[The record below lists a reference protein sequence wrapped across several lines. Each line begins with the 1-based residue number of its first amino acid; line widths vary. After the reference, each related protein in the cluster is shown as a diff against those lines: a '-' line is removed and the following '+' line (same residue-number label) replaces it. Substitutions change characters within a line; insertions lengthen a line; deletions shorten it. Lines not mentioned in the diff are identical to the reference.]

1 MRYVSHM
8 RSKASFIAVLVAALV
23 LAALPAAAQQAP
35 IRIGGLFPMTG
46 DLSAFGEPF
55 YNSALLAVM
64 QINEQGGILGGR
76 QLELVLADT
85 QTNPTQGV
93 AAAQRLV
100 NVERVPAIIGAASS
114 GVTIPVATSV
124 AIPNQVVMIS
134 PASTSPLLTTLE
146 DNDFIFR
153 TVVSDAMQGIV
164 LGKLAADLGYKRV
177 ATIYVNNPY
186 GLGLA
191 QAFEANFRQ
200 HGGTV
205 TANVAFEQNQVSY
218 RGELDQASRG
228 NPEALLLIAYPENGI
243 TILRQA
249 IEGGYFDKFLFT
261 DGMQAPDIIDA
272 IGDPLEG
279 SWGTAPRSAET
290 EATTLFNRYYEERFG
305 EPPPMPFMYESY
317 DAAFAIAL
325 AIEKAG
331 EATGTAIRSA
341 LRDVTNPPGEIILPG
356 EWAKAV
362 ELIRAGQDVQY
373 VGASGPVDFDANGDV
388 AVASIGIWT
397 IRNGQIEFVGY
408 EEARAEG
415 F

>member
-1 MRYVSHM
+1 MRKTSSP
-8 RSKASFIAVLVAALV
+8 RSKATLTLAWMLALLVAALPV
-23 LAALPAAAQQAP
+23 AAQQAP
-35 IRIGGLFPMTG
+35 VRIGALFPMTG

-55 YNSALLAVM
+55 YNSALLAVE
-64 QINEQGGILGGR
+64 QINAQGGILGGR
-76 QLELVLADT
+76 PLELVLADT

-100 NVERVPAIIGAASS
+100 NVERVPAIVGAAAS

-124 AIPNQVVMIS
+124 TVPNQVVLIS
-134 PASTSPLLTTLE
+134 PASTSPLVTTLD
-146 DNDFIFR
+146 DNDFVFR
-153 TVVSDAMQGIV
+153 TVVSDAMQGIT
-164 LGKLAADLGYKRV
+164 LAKLAAELGYRRV
-177 ATIYVNNPY
+177 ATIYVNSPY

-191 QAFEANFRQ
+191 QAFESNFRQ

-205 TANVAFEQNQVSY
+205 TANVPFEQNQASY

-228 NPEALLLIAYPENGI
+228 SPEALLLIAYPENGI

-249 IEGGYFDKFLFT
+249 VEGAYFDKFLFT
-261 DGMQAPDIIDA
+261 DGMQAPDIIEA

-279 SWGTAPRSAET
+279 SWGTAPRSA
-290 EATTLFNRYYEERFG
+290 ATPASDLFNDFYTARFG

-317 DAAFAIAL
+317 DAVFALAL

-331 EATGTAIRSA
+331 EATGPAIRDA
-341 LRDVTNPPGEIILPG
+341 LRAVVNPPGEVILPG
-356 EWAKAV
+356 EWTKAV
-362 ELIRAGQDVQY
+362 NLIRDGQDVQY

-397 IRNGQIEFVGY
+397 IHNGQIEFVRY

>member
-1 MRYVSHM
+1 MSSL
-8 RSKASFIAVLVAALV
+8 RSKATLTLACVLALLVAALPV
-23 LAALPAAAQQAP
+23 AAQQAP
-35 IRIGGLFPMTG
+35 VRIGALFPMTG

-55 YNSALLAVM
+55 YNSALLAVT
-64 QINEQGGILGGR
+64 QINEQGGLLGGR
-76 QLELVLADT
+76 PLELVLADS

-100 NVERVPAIIGAASS
+100 NVERVPAIVGAAAS

-124 AIPNQVVMIS
+124 TVPNQVVLIS
-134 PASTSPLLTTLE
+134 PASTSPLVTTLE
-146 DNDFIFR
+146 DNGFVFR
-153 TVVSDAMQGIV
+153 TVVSDAMQGIT
-164 LGKLAADLGYKRV
+164 LAKLAADLGYRRV
-177 ATIYVNNPY
+177 ATIYVNSPY

-191 QAFEANFRQ
+191 QAFETNFRQ

-205 TANVAFEQNQVSY
+205 TANVPFEQNQASY

-249 IEGGYFDKFLFT
+249 IEGAYFDKFLFT
-261 DGMQAPDIIDA
+261 DGMQAPDIIEA
-272 IGDPLEG
+272 IGDALEG
-279 SWGTAPRSAET
+279 SWGTAPRSAATPAT
-290 EATTLFNRYYEERFG
+290 ELFNAFYTARFG

-317 DAAFAIAL
+317 DAVFALAL

-331 EATGTAIRSA
+331 EATGPAIRDA
-341 LRDVTNPPGEIILPG
+341 LRDVVNPPGEMILPG

-362 ELIRAGQDVQY
+362 NLLRAGQDIQY

-397 IRNGQIEFVGY
+397 IRNGQIEFVRF

>member
-1 MRYVSHM
+1 MRKIRNLWSQ
-8 RSKASFIAVLVAALV
+8 AFLTLALV
-23 LAALPAAAQQAP
+23 TALLVGALPALAQQAP
-35 IRIGGLFPMTG
+35 VRIGGLFPMTG

-55 YNSALLAVM
+55 YNSALLAVE
-64 QINEQGGILGGR
+64 QINQQGGILGGR
-76 QLELVLADT
+76 VLELVLADT

-124 AIPNQVVMIS
+124 AIPNRVVMIS
-134 PASTSPLLTTLE
+134 PASTSPMLTSLE
-146 DNDFIFR
+146 DDGYIFR

-164 LGKLAADLGYKRV
+164 LGKLAADLGFRRV

-205 TANVAFEQNQVSY
+205 TANVPFEQNQVSY

-249 IEGGYFDKFLFT
+249 IEGAYFDKFLFT

-290 EATTLFNRYYEERFG
+290 PATALFNAFYQARFG

-331 EATGTAIRSA
+331 EATGPAIRDA
-341 LRDVTNPPGEIILPG
+341 LRSVTNPPGEIILPG

-362 ELIRAGQDVQY
+362 QFIRAGQDIQY